1 MTFSNKRN
9 MWNRKKHILH
19 VEKNNHITLGNE
31 VKNMYNVERKSKED
45 SQTRY

>member
-19 VEKNNHITLGNE
+19 VEKNNHITLENE
-31 VKNMYNVERKSKED
+31 VVNIKYVVRRPKEE
-45 SQTRY
+45 SQTMY